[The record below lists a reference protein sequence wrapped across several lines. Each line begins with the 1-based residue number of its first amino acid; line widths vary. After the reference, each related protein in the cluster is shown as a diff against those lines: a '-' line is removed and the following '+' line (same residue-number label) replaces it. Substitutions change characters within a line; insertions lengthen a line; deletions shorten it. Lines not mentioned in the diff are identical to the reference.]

1 MRRRA
6 GQCWGLCSARCA
18 SHRPQQGSNCP
29 FGRHAR
35 PPPGQAVQHA
45 RRSVPPSPPLL
56 SEWGQ
61 VGRCSLHERCGSGKA
76 TGPRGKKSC
85 GPPAKGNEGNARPR
99 GGECHTG
106 ERHARPRQAACGGPC
121 VAISG
126 AAGTKTRARGPCGRT
141 PYAPHTTERKET
153 AMMLSI
159 QVPTPE
165 AALELENA
173 LLLNLL
179 DIQRQLEAL
188 EGKRTAYAI
197 HRRET
202 LRKRYKLCEEW
213 KQCVVRQS
221 ASLFNV

>member
-29 FGRHAR
+29 SGRHAR

-61 VGRCSLHERCGSGKA
+61 VGRCSLPGSTAAGKA
-76 TGPRGKKSC
+76 LPHRQEVKAAPLPRGTR
-85 GPPAKGNEGNARPR
+85 GNARPR
-99 GGECHTG
+99 GGECHSG
-106 ERHARPRQAACGGPC
+106 ERHARPRQADYGGPC

-126 AAGTKTRARGPCGRT
+126 AAETKTRARGPCGRT
-141 PYAPHTTERKET
+141 PSTPHTTESKET

-188 EGKRTAYAI
+188 EGQRTARAI

-202 LRKRYKLCEEW
+202 LRRRYKLCEEW

>member
-18 SHRPQQGSNCP
+18 SHRPQQGRRRP
-29 FGRHAR
+29 FDRHAR

-106 ERHARPRQAACGGPC
+106 ERNARPRQAACGGPC

-126 AAGTKTRARGPCGRT
+126 VAGAGQGDAAPCGRSL
-141 PYAPHTTERKET
+141 TTH
-153 AMMLSI
+153 
-159 QVPTPE
+159 PPP
-165 AALELENA
+165 
-173 LLLNLL
+173 
-179 DIQRQLEAL
+179 
-188 EGKRTAYAI
+188 
-197 HRRET
+197 
-202 LRKRYKLCEEW
+202 KL
-213 KQCVVRQS
+213 
-221 ASLFNV
+221 